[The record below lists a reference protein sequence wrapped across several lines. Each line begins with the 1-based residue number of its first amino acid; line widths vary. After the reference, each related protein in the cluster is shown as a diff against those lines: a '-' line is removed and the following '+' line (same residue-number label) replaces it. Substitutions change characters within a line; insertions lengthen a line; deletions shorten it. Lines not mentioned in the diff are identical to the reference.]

1 MQAPSTFQSQTA
13 GGVETSLPQNPSN
26 AGVAQNLV
34 TDRATGGLSTR
45 LGYEPYIVNATSWTP
60 FATCGPV
67 SSLHVDQGL
76 SAGARQH
83 ILFEESGNL
92 HLLYEAAGTDV
103 VRTLQT
109 GRNIPAPDEAGSWY
123 TSTPHGVVITNGKD
137 RPVIVKAWP
146 LGDLAES
153 ASTIT
158 SCLRPF
164 GFEGAPRP
172 PRARQVRPLNPAGP
186 GPTVAGGSGGTTLW
200 CPAAGAAIP
209 DGGRWGLGSSN
220 NSAGSAGDEPAI
232 YSWAVSFVSASGS
245 EGPLSGLGSTTWGL
259 PANAVGFTYAVAV
272 EIPTGPPGTVARKIY
287 RTANYATGAPAQGD
301 DSLYFVELIRNNV
314 DTLYFDANR
323 TSSLGVPAP
332 APPLIALPSVRPR
345 FSALHRSRLWL
356 DGGETEATTLFYSE
370 AGLIEQFAA
379 DAFIT
384 LSSEGG
390 PITGLFPLYQNLLVF
405 RERSID
411 IIQQNQDGSFSV
423 SPLSSS
429 VTCRAPHSIAAVPG
443 LGVVFLAIDGVY
455 AVTGGLEGGA
465 VSELVNVGAQIEG
478 LLERVTPDCAAKAW
492 ANFSA
497 ATREYLLHVPT
508 DGSDR
513 PELGLVLHVDRLAT
527 QQAGLSPWTTRE
539 GFPVGCLATLYDGTV
554 IFGHHTGGQ
563 TGGSESQRGLFV
575 ISGKRALGK
584 VYIDD
589 ALKYAAPPTSIWR
602 SAWMAFGDAQYQ
614 KQVQGVVLWV
624 LTTGAPKITMRHYKD
639 FSLAPIIE
647 RTYVAQPPD
656 AKPLPELDKAVLG
669 ASATTFQDARL
680 VPLRFSVA
688 HQGAAWWAFGFETTD
703 DLVLVGFEV
712 DFVQSSTKVI
722 QGVRP

>member
-1 MQAPSTFQSQTA
+1 MWRFWFAVGGFKMNYVSTRGASPAIGFLDAVLAGLAPDGGLYVPEVWPSFTPQEIARFSGMAYAEVAAQVLGRFAGDEIPSDVLAKMTAEAYASFAHPAVTPLTQLYPSVWQMELFHGPTLAFKDVAMQLLARLYDYALAAQGRTMTIIA
-13 GGVETSLPQNPSN
+13 ATS
-26 AGVAQNLV
+26 G
-34 TDRATGGLSTR
+34 DTGGAAVEAFR
-45 LGYEPYIVNATSWTP
+45 
-60 FATCGPV
+60 
-67 SSLHVDQGL
+67 
-76 SAGARQH
+76 GARH
-83 ILFEESGNL
+83 ARMAVLFPDGRISEVQRRFMTTTGDANVR
-92 HLLYEAAGTDV
+92 AVAVQGTFDDC
-103 VRTLQT
+103 QT
-109 GRNIPAPDEAGSWY
+109 
-123 TSTPHGVVITNGKD
+123 
-137 RPVIVKAWP
+137 IVKAMFQ
-146 LGDLAES
+146 DDD
-153 ASTIT
+153 
-158 SCLRPF
+158 F
-164 GFEGAPRP
+164 
-172 PRARQVRPLNPAGP
+172 RQ
-186 GPTVAGGSGGTTLW
+186 
-200 CPAAGAAIP
+200 
-209 DGGRWGLGSSN
+209 
-220 NSAGSAGDEPAI
+220 
-232 YSWAVSFVSASGS
+232 AVD
-245 EGPLSGLGSTTWGL
+245 LSGVNSINWARIAAQSVYYFTAAAALG
-259 PANAVGFTYAVAV
+259 A
-272 EIPTGPPGTVARKIY
+272 
-287 RTANYATGAPAQGD
+287 
-301 DSLYFVELIRNNV
+301 
-314 DTLYFDANR
+314 
-323 TSSLGVPAP
+323 PAP
-332 APPLIALPSVRPR
+332 APPLIPLPSVRPR

-356 DGGETEATTLFYSE
+356 DGGENEATTLFYSE
-370 AGLIEQFAA
+370 SGLIEQFAA

-405 RERSID
+405 REKSID
-411 IIQQNQDGSFSV
+411 IVQQNADGSFSV
-423 SPLSSS
+423 STLSSS
-429 VTCRAPHSIAAVPG
+429 VTCRSPHSIAAVPG

-554 IFGHHTGGQ
+554 IFGHHTGAQ
-563 TGGSESQRGLFV
+563 TGGSVSQRGLFV

-584 VYIDD
+584 AYVDNVLEYT
-589 ALKYAAPPTSIWR
+589 APPTSIWR

-614 KQVQGVVLWV
+614 KQVQSVVLWV

-639 FSLAPIIE
+639 FSLTPIIE

-712 DFVQSSTKVI
+712 DFAQAATKVI
-722 QGVRP
+722 QGVRG